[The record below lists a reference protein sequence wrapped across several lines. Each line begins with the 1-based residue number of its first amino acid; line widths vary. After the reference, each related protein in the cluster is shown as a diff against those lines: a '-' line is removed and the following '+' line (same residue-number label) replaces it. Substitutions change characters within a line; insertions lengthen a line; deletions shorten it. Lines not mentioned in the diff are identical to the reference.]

1 MRQGWRGL
9 RAEVSARWE
18 QGCSAALARLDRAP
32 RECGWACLRLP
43 IPSSHLVGGKGPKAC
58 VGRELGTFLTTHT
71 ELGGGAPR
79 QEEYTHTR
87 AVKQESFMV
96 HVVWKDSEG
105 HEC

>member
-32 RECGWACLRLP
+32 RECGWACLRFP
-43 IPSSHLVGGKGPKAC
+43 IPSSHLVEGKGPKAC

-71 ELGGGAPR
+71 ELGGGAPPAR
-79 QEEYTHTR
+79 GVHTHTR
-87 AVKQESFMV
+87 SKTGELYGPRGV
-96 HVVWKDSEG
+96 EG
-105 HEC
+105 Q